1 MLTPDQIA
9 ERRKGI
15 GASDAAKIVAG
26 EWHKL
31 WLEKTGRAES
41 EDLSGVWAV
50 QLGSH
55 TENLNLDW
63 YARRGDCEVIY
74 RGKVFVSEA
83 VPFMRCTL
91 DGATVEGIIIEA
103 KHVNGYSKI
112 EEVTARYTPQVQH
125 QLFCSGCT
133 TGVLSVIIGA
143 AEPTLVTID
152 RDDFWLA
159 EYVGMAKEFWGFVE
173 RDEEPTK
180 GKVMEIAPIAADKMR
195 EVDMTGNNAWASAAA
210 DFISFEANAKLFE
223 MAKKDLKNMIE
234 PDVGKATGHGLIASR
249 SKAGAIS
256 FKKEK

>member
-31 WLEKTGRAES
+31 WLEKTGRAEA
-41 EDLSGVWAV
+41 EDLSAVWSV

-55 TENLNLDW
+55 TESLNLDW
-63 YARRGDCEVIY
+63 YELKTGKKVSNRGLLV
-74 RGKVFVSEA
+74 
-83 VPFMRCTL
+83 MRDGSPLRCNL
-91 DGATVEGIIIEA
+91 DGMDADGVLIEA
-103 KHVNGYSKI
+103 KHVNGYSKMDD
-112 EEVTARYTPQVQH
+112 VRARYTPQCQH
-125 QLFCSGCT
+125 QMIVCEARKAILT
-133 TGVLSVIIGA
+133 VIIGA
-143 AEPTLVTID
+143 SEPVLEEIEYD
-152 RDDFWLA
+152 EFWA
-159 EYVGMAKEFWGFVE
+159 TEYVEMCKEFWGFVE
-173 RDEEPTK
+173 RDEEPAK

-195 EVDMTGNNAWASAAA
+195 EVDMTGSNAWASAAA

-223 MAKKDLKNMIE
+223 ASKKDLKNMIE